1 LIFLK
6 KYDIIFIGNER
17 KEMVN
22 MKEMYVVYDREAI
35 DLIEDVEC
43 ECVVET
49 EADAQE
55 MIFDLTMEDM
65 YYMFLG
71 RVQHPF
77 WCRTEDGG
85 LRPQTIE
92 EALKEFKRRG
102 LYRYYY
108 QPVRV
113 P

>member
-1 LIFLK
+1 
-6 KYDIIFIGNER
+6 
-17 KEMVN
+17 
-22 MKEMYVVYDREAI
+22 MKEMYVVYDREVI
-35 DLIEDVEC
+35 DLIEDVDC

-55 MIFDLTMEDM
+55 IIFDLTMDDM
-65 YYMFLG
+65 YHTFMR
-71 RVQHPF
+71 RVQYPLE
-77 WCRTEDGG
+77 CVAEDGG

-92 EALKEFKRRG
+92 EFLKEFKRCG